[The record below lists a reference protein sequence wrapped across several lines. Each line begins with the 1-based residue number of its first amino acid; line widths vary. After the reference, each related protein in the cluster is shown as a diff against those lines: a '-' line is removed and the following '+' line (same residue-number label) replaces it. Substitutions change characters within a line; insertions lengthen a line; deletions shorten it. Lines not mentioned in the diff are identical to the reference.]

1 VQLLDYGVD
10 FAQGYLF
17 GEPRAVREDTL
28 RNVGATQPGREAA
41 PVIPLRRAG

>member
-1 VQLLDYGVD
+1 VD

-17 GEPRAVREDTL
+17 GEPRAVREETL
-28 RNVGATQPGREAA
+28 RHVGATQTGREAA